1 MPVYN
6 AERYLREAIESILAQ
21 TYADFEL
28 LIIDDGSTDSSIAI
42 IESYADPRI
51 RLVRNGQNRGV
62 VYTLNRGLALARGRF
77 LARMDSDDIAL
88 PHRLERQTA
97 VLEAHPETA
106 VVAST
111 IQQIDENGAPAGSW
125 EEDVAALTSQ
135 AIQKMLVKG
144 NCIAHPSILGRTSL
158 LQRYGYSANMLH
170 TEDYELWLRI
180 CGDGHTIE
188 KISEPL
194 LKYRSH
200 AQSVTV
206 ASNRGGYGDTIKLL
220 RSKAG
225 FITKKIKA
233 RSWNGFATEVLR
245 SFSGQL
251 LRLVQKILV
260 QQVKRG
266 LYACGGLLGRLISCC
281 IKNDDPSQPAIFMIF
296 PFCHTGGAERV
307 HADIIACFRQ
317 YLPRV
322 LIVSRSDNTAFKK
335 AFAEGSRLVDISFF
349 CELLITRFIAMGF
362 LAEWISRTENAV
374 VFSSNSFLF
383 CRMLPL
389 FSEGVKK
396 IDLTHAFSAG
406 TELVSLPY
414 VPLLD
419 ARVVISRKTAD
430 DFAALYAEHRIDPA
444 YLERISI
451 IENKV
456 PVPPA
461 YREKPFGKK
470 KILFVGRGSPEKR
483 VHLVGRIAHAYAALD
498 PEASFTLVGDV
509 QQRILPG
516 DCPYCIFAGEI
527 LDDSILAGMYREA
540 HVLLI
545 TSEREGLPLVLM
557 EAMAH
562 GVVPVST
569 NVGAIG
575 AHVQNGSN
583 GFLIEARDE
592 ESLAAAFVAAI
603 KQALSDQNDYQ
614 HLSLNAHR
622 CVLEKSARNDDFCRD
637 YVRLLVGQN
646 SNPGKKRGAES

>member
-1 MPVYN
+1 VGSDAYRWNGTGSPDRSTPFFPGTPPAGKIAFEKLV
-6 AERYLREAIESILAQ
+6 
-21 TYADFEL
+21 ADN
-28 LIIDDGSTDSSIAI
+28 AI
-42 IESYADPRI
+42 INS
-51 RLVRNGQNRGV
+51 
-62 VYTLNRGLALARGRF
+62 
-77 LARMDSDDIAL
+77 
-88 PHRLERQTA
+88 
-97 VLEAHPETA
+97 TA
-106 VVAST
+106 VVRRSVFARSGL
-111 IQQIDENGAPAGSW
+111 QNEQL
-125 EEDVAALTSQ
+125 AL
-135 AIQKMLVKG
+135 
-144 NCIAHPSILGRTSL
+144 C
-158 LQRYGYSANMLH
+158 
-170 TEDYELWLRI
+170 EDYELWLRI
-180 CGDGHTIE
+180 APLGEVWVMERALAIYRDAPQTSIREGLTPYSYYKSLLCVYSAALRGSHTTRSPLTYPENKQLALLCRRQLIRLTIQE
-188 KISEPL
+188 FRRWAMPL
-194 LKYRSH
+194 LRALGKY
-200 AQSVTV
+200 V
-206 ASNRGGYGDTIKLL
+206 KL
-220 RSKAG
+220 
-225 FITKKIKA
+225 
-233 RSWNGFATEVLR
+233 
-245 SFSGQL
+245 
-251 LRLVQKILV
+251 
-260 QQVKRG
+260 
-266 LYACGGLLGRLISCC
+266 GLLAFGRLLGTLISFF
-281 IKNDDPSQPAIFMIF
+281 IKNPDRSRPSIFMIF